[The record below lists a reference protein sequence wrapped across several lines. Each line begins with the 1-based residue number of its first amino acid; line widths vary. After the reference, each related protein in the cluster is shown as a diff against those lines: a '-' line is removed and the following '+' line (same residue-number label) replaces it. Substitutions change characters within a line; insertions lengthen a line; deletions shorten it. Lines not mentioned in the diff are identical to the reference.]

1 MNIPATNRLFLS
13 IEWVFIFASICVQ
26 GCCILF
32 QVLYVSGKSWSL
44 TLCRP
49 SLLCGD
55 PICPH
60 SFLSHSMQELFQTLS
75 TISKLQF
82 YHPFTFRRQTCFL
95 VQRAGDGWWVGWG
108 GGTGHKTKPLQ
119 LPDIKF
125 THLLVSGPNLSAIAV
140 LMPHL
145 FSGPHLHFPK
155 SPSVGHL
162 GHCFPTRIMQ
172 CLMDCTDVPWDASVF
187 P

>member
-108 GGTGHKTKPLQ
+108 GVQ
-119 LPDIKF
+119 DIK
-125 THLLVSGPNLSAIAV
+125 PNLSNFLTSNLPTYLYLDQICLLLQCWCPICFLDLISISPRVPV
-140 LMPHL
+140 LD
-145 FSGPHLHFPK
+145 
-155 SPSVGHL
+155 
-162 GHCFPTRIMQ
+162 I
-172 CLMDCTDVPWDASVF
+172 
-187 P
+187 